1 MSIVGRT
8 EWQKLPV
15 TLGELCI
22 NTTLRCGQS
31 FRWQKINH
39 EWWVADLARRQNEV
53 PTLSGPVH
61 YTEDSFIWN
70 RMLLICTIKSPSQHS
85 NLRRH
90 HQAILK
96 LFYGIIST
104 WIQVLNLCTNNG
116 QLRIP
121 IFAREL
127 LNSKVFAFSVKM
139 PGKRW
144 YASSAAAITTLR
156 EYHKW
161 LVKRIHEEPRSLSY
175 Y

>member
-39 EWWVADLARRQNEV
+39 EWWAPDLARSQSEI
-53 PTLSGPVH
+53 PTLSGPAH
-61 YTEDSFIWN
+61 YTGDSFIWN
-70 RMLLICTIKSPSQHS
+70 RMLPICTIKSPSQHL
-85 NLRRH
+85 NLRRRP
-90 HQAILK
+90 QVILK

-121 IFAREL
+121 ISAREL

-139 PGKRW
+139 LGKRW
-144 YASSAAAITTLR
+144 YASSAAAITTLQ

-161 LVKRIHEEPRSLSY
+161 LVKHTLEEPRSSLY